1 MGERASTRAV
11 APPAGRRQPPDG
23 TASAGRRHLRV
34 VGPTATTAVQR
45 AVVARR
51 DLVLLWGST
60 GFLTAFGL
68 VMVLS
73 AGSVSA
79 TQGYEGNPFW
89 YFQRQAIFAVIGV
102 VAAVVVSRLRPSFW
116 KAASLPLLGVAAL
129 LMLIAAHPTSGTSLY
144 GASRWIDLGPVT
156 LQPSELAKLGM
167 VTFSATILAAR
178 WRRLDDPRQLLL
190 PLGPVVVV
198 VAGLGIAQSDLGT
211 TVIIVAIVLAMLFVA
226 GVRIRYLAVAGALT
240 AVAGTA
246 LIIGETYRR
255 TRLLEA
261 WVDPWSDPQGN
272 GYQLIQ
278 GLIAFGSGGWL
289 GTGLGTSRA
298 KWDFLPNAH
307 SDFIFAVIGEE
318 LGLLGAL
325 AIVLAFAVVVLAG
338 VRIAIHAR
346 GTFERLLAAGITA
359 WICVQAVINLGAV
372 TGLLPITGIPLPLVS
387 FGGSALVLTLIGVG
401 VLASIARVQTRTAR
415 RSRGA
420 AGRSTREAGAKASS

>member
-1 MGERASTRAV
+1 
-11 APPAGRRQPPDG
+11 
-23 TASAGRRHLRV
+23 
-34 VGPTATTAVQR
+34 
-45 AVVARR
+45 
-51 DLVLLWGST
+51 
-60 GFLTAFGL
+60 
-68 VMVLS
+68 
-73 AGSVSA
+73 
-79 TQGYEGNPFW
+79 
-89 YFQRQAIFAVIGV
+89 
-102 VAAVVVSRLRPSFW
+102 
-116 KAASLPLLGVAAL
+116 
-129 LMLIAAHPTSGTSLY
+129 
-144 GASRWIDLGPVT
+144 
-156 LQPSELAKLGM
+156 
-167 VTFSATILAAR
+167 
-178 WRRLDDPRQLLL
+178 LDDPRQLLL

-359 WICVQAVINLGAV
+359 WIGVQAVINLGAV